1 MMSSNPTSH
10 FVIIPNR
17 PVVQEDGDIKQDRLK
32 LHYWEWKGRQPTIL
46 FCHAASFHGRC
57 YDRIINEALSGFHVI
72 ALDFRGHGRSQT
84 HPPPYRF
91 RWFGEDVL
99 EFTETLN
106 LSKNNLIGIGHSLV
120 GYALTWAAAA
130 ASKQLFQS
138 LLLLDPVILS
148 PAMYQESEN
157 YSLISEFI
165 LQRRSQWSS
174 IEDMMSRLEKR
185 ETFSQWPKDV
195 LRNYCTYA
203 VDENHKLVCAPDGE
217 ASIYQSSN
225 QPDSDIYALIEKS
238 KYISHITIHIV
249 RSSTT
254 ILSWNALDISP
265 TEPELVKWFK
275 TGRDTHFAAGDYAI
289 VLIARKESSLQP
301 AQEKSEQQ
309 DHTVSIIDLTPEV
322 LEVALNTEVIGGLTA
337 SQEILP
343 SMIKN
348 GKGTL
353 LFGGATAS
361 LRGSANF
368 IGFAAPKVATCA
380 LTQSM
385 AREFDPK
392 GIHVAHII
400 IDGQI
405 YIPTNA
411 QNQPDKPFEAFMN
424 SDAIAETY
432 WQLHLQTRSTGSQEP
447 DHRS

>member
-1 MMSSNPTSH
+1 MSSNPTSH

-106 LSKNNLIGIGHSLV
+106 LSKNNLIGIGHSLG

-174 IEDMMSRLEKR
+174 IEDMMSRLKKR

-275 TGRDTHFAAGDYAI
+275 TGRDTQFENVRHLFPMEQPQI
-289 VLIARKESSLQP
+289 VIDIVKELM
-301 AQEKSEQQ
+301 EK
-309 DHTVSIIDLTPEV
+309 
-322 LEVALNTEVIGGLTA
+322 N
-337 SQEILP
+337 
-343 SMIKN
+343 N
-348 GKGTL
+348 
-353 LFGGATAS
+353 
-361 LRGSANF
+361 
-368 IGFAAPKVATCA
+368 
-380 LTQSM
+380 
-385 AREFDPK
+385 
-392 GIHVAHII
+392 
-400 IDGQI
+400 
-405 YIPTNA
+405 
-411 QNQPDKPFEAFMN
+411 KPL
-424 SDAIAETY
+424 S
-432 WQLHLQTRSTGSQEP
+432 HL
-447 DHRS
+447 